1 MRAALF
7 FILMF
12 ASAMA
17 GKKYLIETGIKNV
30 LQDYLEDDLKSSPI
44 GKGKSCKYEGKV
56 YKDGERMPCG
66 DGCNSRFC
74 INGKP
79 GGCTKM
85 GCVRFKGSEPR
96 QDYQDDEDNQSV
108 HKTAPPEPECR

>member
-1 MRAALF
+1 M
-7 FILMF
+7 
-12 ASAMA
+12 
-17 GKKYLIETGIKNV
+17 
-30 LQDYLEDDLKSSPI
+30 EDDLKSSPI

-66 DGCNSRFC
+66 DGCNTRFC

-85 GCVRFKGSEPR
+85 GCVRFKGKR
-96 QDYQDDEDNQSV
+96 GIL
-108 HKTAPPEPECR
+108 KTPT